1 MPGQGPRVMRETSRE
16 RPGAGSAGRP
26 GVLGDP
32 GIPGRGRVQVPRR
45 GRAGECWSTR
55 STGRGEKERKARPPT
70 GGPPR
75 PGLASP
81 SGKGVREAGP
91 RRRPRAEAA
100 SAHRLPPPSPSQPG
114 AQGPGEAGEGPVWQ
128 PPQGAQTRPAVRPL
142 FAVPVDP
149 ALPTHTLPGRDGHN
163 PRRPAGGGARDPP
176 TDRPL
181 PPTPGAG
188 QGGGRGREGSGD
200 REAGPRRGR
209 RRNSRLPPRQGRRD
223 VRQTLVSRADFQ

>member
-1 MPGQGPRVMRETSRE
+1 MPGRGPRVMRETSRE

-26 GVLGDP
+26 GVLGESRDP
-32 GIPGRGRVQVPRR
+32 WPRARPSTAPGQSGGVLVDPVH
-45 GRAGECWSTR
+45 GT
-55 STGRGEKERKARPPT
+55 GEKERKARPPT